1 MRFQE
6 LLFISL
12 LLPWREG
19 TGLNLFLVLPFHELA
34 DNRIPSQASYSTGQ
48 PMIGFLILLSH
59 VGKRAQ
65 AHSLLSDLSYVPVG
79 IQA

>member
-1 MRFQE
+1 
-6 LLFISL
+6 
-12 LLPWREG
+12 
-19 TGLNLFLVLPFHELA
+19 
-34 DNRIPSQASYSTGQ
+34 
-48 PMIGFLILLSH
+48 MIGFLILLSH